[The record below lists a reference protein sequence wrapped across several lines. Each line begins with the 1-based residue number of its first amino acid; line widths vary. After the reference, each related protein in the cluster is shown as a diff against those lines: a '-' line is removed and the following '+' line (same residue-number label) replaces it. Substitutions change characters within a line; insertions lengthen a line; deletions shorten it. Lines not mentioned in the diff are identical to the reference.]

1 MSFDIFVQSC
11 ITLKRMTDV
20 FKRYDEDRDGYV
32 TFAFEEF
39 LTGECIH
46 MFSHYGE
53 RERERENPGLTERQ
67 KSCINNND
75 SIHVN

>member
-39 LTGECIH
+39 LTGKCIRY
-46 MFSHYGE
+46 MFRPMESVRIVKADQEAEMLH
-53 RERERENPGLTERQ
+53 
-67 KSCINNND
+67 
-75 SIHVN
+75 HH

>member
-32 TFAFEEF
+32 TFAFEDY
-39 LTGECIH
+39 LTGTYIRT
-46 MFSHYGE
+46 FFARGKGE
-53 RERERENPGLTERQ
+53 
-67 KSCINNND
+67 KSQ
-75 SIHVN
+75 S

>member
-32 TFAFEEF
+32 TFAFEDF
-39 LTGECIH
+39 LTGKCTRY
-46 MFSHYGE
+46 MFRPVGKEEKYS
-53 RERERENPGLTERQ
+53 
-67 KSCINNND
+67 
-75 SIHVN
+75 

>member
-46 MFSHYGE
+46 TFSHYG
-53 RERERENPGLTERQ
+53 ERENPGLTERQ
-67 KSCINNND
+67 KFCINNND